1 MSKKGK
7 TYLKTIFLTPIRL
20 RYGKMKYLC
29 SNGLKDLPILKPT
42 NKTTFNIMHTNT
54 LAHLLLA
61 TLLALPTT
69 LSAQKTYSGTPERLF
84 TTYDAYGVPYR
95 IPAITTTKKG
105 HLIAVAD
112 RRYCGFDIGF
122 GRIDMVARTSRNNGH
137 TWSADTVIQRGS
149 GIDGSDDCGYGDAA
163 IVADRNSKRVLCMS
177 VTGCTPYIKGT
188 RARPNRIARWYSPDG
203 GRSWTKAEDVTDT
216 FYAMLPNT
224 RTMFIGSGRIMQ
236 SRVVKKDK
244 YYRLYCSVLTRT
256 QMGDKD
262 VACNYVLYSD
272 DFGQT
277 WAVLG
282 GTTLDGNDSPCLEGD
297 EPKAEELPC
306 GDVVLSSRKWYGR
319 FFNVYHFDNI
329 RVNQE
334 RGSWGSCVASH
345 DVPGGIK
352 VGANS
357 CNGEIMLVDA
367 TSTSTGKAS
376 KLMLQSLPCGEGR
389 TNVGFWFKEI
399 VPNGIYSP
407 RAFAHNWTRGLQVS
421 TTTSAYSTM
430 SLQRDGRIA
439 FFYEEDSKDNG
450 YSMVYVP
457 LTIAEITNGEYK

>member
-1 MSKKGK
+1 
-7 TYLKTIFLTPIRL
+7 
-20 RYGKMKYLC
+20 MKYLC

-42 NKTTFNIMHTNT
+42 NITTFNIMHTNT

-149 GIDGSDDCGYGDAA
+149 GIDGADDCGYGDAA

-203 GRSWTKAEDVTDT
+203 GRSWTKAEDVTNT

-282 GTTLDGNDSPCLEGD
+282 GTTLDGMTAL
-297 EPKAEELPC
+297 A
-306 GDVVLSSRKWYGR
+306 SRATSQKLR
-319 FFNVYHFDNI
+319 SYHVGMSFYHHANGMAVSLTSTTSTTYVSI
-329 RVNQE
+329 R
-334 RGSWGSCVASH
+334 SVA
-345 DVPGGIK
+345 
-352 VGANS
+352 VGAPVLRRMTCPEAS
-357 CNGEIMLVDA
+357 RWEPIHA
-367 TSTSTGKAS
+367 TVR
-376 KLMLQSLPCGEGR
+376 LCL
-389 TNVGFWFKEI
+389 
-399 VPNGIYSP
+399 
-407 RAFAHNWTRGLQVS
+407 
-421 TTTSAYSTM
+421 
-430 SLQRDGRIA
+430 
-439 FFYEEDSKDNG
+439 
-450 YSMVYVP
+450 
-457 LTIAEITNGEYK
+457 

>member
-1 MSKKGK
+1 MS
-7 TYLKTIFLTPIRL
+7 
-20 RYGKMKYLC
+20 
-29 SNGLKDLPILKPT
+29 T
-42 NKTTFNIMHTNT
+42 NKIFG
-54 LAHLLLA
+54 LLLA
-61 TLLALPTT
+61 VASVLPAT
-69 LSAQKTYSGTPERLF
+69 LSAQKPYEGEPVRLF
-84 TTYDAYGVPYR
+84 TTYDAYAVPYR
-95 IPAITTTKKG
+95 IPAITTTKRG

-122 GRIDMVARTSRNNGH
+122 GRIDLVARTSRNNGR

-149 GIDGSDDCGYGDAA
+149 GIKGSDDCGYGDAA
-163 IVADRNSKRVLCMS
+163 LVADRTSRRVLCMS
-177 VTGCTPYIKGT
+177 VTGSTPYINGT
-188 RARPNRIARWYSPDG
+188 REKPNRVARWYSPDG
-203 GRSWTKAEDVTDT
+203 GRSWTAAEDVTDA
-216 FYAMLPNT
+216 FYALLPHT

-277 WAVLG
+277 WGVLG
-282 GTTLDGNDSPCLEGD
+282 GTTLDGYDSPCLEGD
-297 EPKAEELPC
+297 EPKTEELPT

-319 FFNVYHFDNI
+319 FFNIFHFDDL
-329 RVNQE
+329 RADQE
-334 RGSWGSCVASH
+334 RGTWGKCVASH

-357 CNGEIMLVDA
+357 CNGEIMLIDA
-367 TSTSTGKAS
+367 TEAATGRAV

-389 TNVGFWFKEI
+389 TNVGFWYKEI
-399 VPNGIYSP
+399 IPNGIYSP
-407 RAFAHNWTRGLQVS
+407 RAFAHAWTRGLQVS
-421 TTTSAYSTM
+421 STTSAYSTM
-430 SLQRDGRIA
+430 TQQRDGRIA

-457 LTIAEITNGEYK
+457 LTIAEITGGRYTK